1 MLGLIIP
8 KGTHILV
15 GDGSKALLLVNEGT
29 VPEPDFKVEHV
40 FSQKNPP
47 TREQG
52 TDRPGRAF
60 SSAGYR
66 RAAMADTNWH
76 VFAERDFARDVTT
89 ALGALQ
95 TETDLKRLIIVAPP
109 KTLAELRKS
118 MPSNLQS
125 HIVAEVAHD
134 LTKHPVKEIARLLT
148 QGQGLTD

>member
-66 RAAMADTNWH
+66 RAAMADTDWH
-76 VFAERDFARDVTT
+76 VLRNVILPEMSPPLWGNFR
-89 ALGALQ
+89 LKQ
-95 TETDLKRLIIVAPP
+95 TSRNSSSWPLP
-109 KTLAELRKS
+109 KHL
-118 MPSNLQS
+118 PN
-125 HIVAEVAHD
+125 
-134 LTKHPVKEIARLLT
+134 
-148 QGQGLTD
+148 